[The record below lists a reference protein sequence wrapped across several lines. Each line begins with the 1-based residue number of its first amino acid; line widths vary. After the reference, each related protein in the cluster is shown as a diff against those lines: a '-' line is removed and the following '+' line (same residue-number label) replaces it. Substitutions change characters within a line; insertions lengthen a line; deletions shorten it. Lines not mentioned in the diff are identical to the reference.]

1 MRTPEIPDAS
11 EATRKLNRLRRLRAA
26 MRPVWIVGLLFMT
39 AIAVY
44 WTSQMVMRV
53 PAAYPGEHRAA
64 NVLMS
69 IAAAMLC
76 GSHLVPSMRSRRIVM
91 NGVWLS
97 MLAALLVVALSGK

>member
-1 MRTPEIPDAS
+1 
-11 EATRKLNRLRRLRAA
+11 

-39 AIAVY
+39 ATAAYWAAQIA
-44 WTSQMVMRV
+44 MGV
-53 PAAYPGEHRAA
+53 PAGYPGEHRAA

-69 IAAAMLC
+69 IAAGMLC
-76 GSHLVPSMRSRRIVM
+76 ASHLVPTMRWRRIVM